1 MFEGTRDA
9 RDCLALAVSRYFSKE
24 PERYNIQLDEWRSH
38 STVHEVPAATGADE
52 KSKSLELLRLWIVD
66 RCDAIVLLGGKW
78 WRQDPGSAGIPAE
91 FSLARERGLPCF
103 LLGGLGG
110 AAAGYREHS
119 PEILRSLKNG
129 FDAQKN
135 LEIATEHRVDA
146 LVDQVVSQLCHLP
159 LVRGEAKSGGTFRI
173 LALDG
178 GGIKGTF
185 TAAVLGEWEALTK
198 INNRG
203 AW

>member
-1 MFEGTRDA
+1 MVAARSGQRRNTRRIQFGA
-9 RDCLALAVSRYFSKE
+9 RTGPSLLFT
-24 PERYNIQLDEWRSH
+24 WR
-38 STVHEVPAATGADE
+38 
-52 KSKSLELLRLWIVD
+52 
-66 RCDAIVLLGGKW
+66 
-78 WRQDPGSAGIPAE
+78 
-91 FSLARERGLPCF
+91 
-103 LLGGLGG
+103 LGG